1 MSQEILINVTPYET
15 RVALLENGSLQELFF
30 EREATSGLIGNI
42 YKGRVSRV
50 LPGMQAAFIDI
61 GLERSA
67 FLHASDIVHLDV
79 DDDDSAYTQQNQD
92 IRQLLSE
99 GSEILVQVTKDPL
112 GTKGARLTTY
122 ITLPSR
128 FVVYLP
134 KADNNGISNR
144 IQDEDERKRLTDLM
158 DSIKPAGS
166 GGYILRTV
174 ADGAFAGLYAAP

>member
-1 MSQEILINVTPYET
+1 MHQEILINVTPYES

-67 FLHASDIVHLDV
+67 FLHASDIVLLDV
-79 DDDDSAYTQQNQD
+79 DDDDTAYKQQNQD

-112 GTKGARLTTY
+112 GHYLAKSLCGVLTK
-122 ITLPSR
+122 SR
-128 FVVYLP
+128 YKWHL
-134 KADNNGISNR
+134 
-144 IQDEDERKRLTDLM
+144 
-158 DSIKPAGS
+158 
-166 GGYILRTV
+166 
-174 ADGAFAGLYAAP
+174 